1 MYISKKMGYNGAMW
15 KKRFLLTTLLAV
27 ALLAGCKGASPNLEA
42 APTATDAPLVTAAP
56 AAEQQLV
63 IVGRTIVPTMTPQPT
78 PEPTQV
84 PTPAPTPTPE
94 PTPTPAPTA
103 TPDPYEGQ
111 KRVSHKKDDRFFYVT
126 LTDELKARITGM
138 SYPAAGEPCRV
149 SYDDLR
155 YVRILYVDFDD
166 GDQEGELMVHRRVA
180 DDVID
185 IFYKLYQKRYQLASV
200 KLVDDFGQPGDDGN
214 SMRAN
219 NTSAFCYRQVTG
231 SKHLSWHSFGA
242 AIDINPLQNP
252 YMNKGRIS
260 PEEAREYADRKD
272 KRPHMIDH
280 SDYCYKVFT
289 AHGWKWGGDWNGDKD
304 YQHFYKELKG
314 VKR

>member
-1 MYISKKMGYNGAMW
+1 MW
-15 KKRFLLTTLLAV
+15 KKRLMLTTVSVMMLM
-27 ALLAGCKGASPNLEA
+27 GCQGAPSDVEA
-42 APTATDAPLVTAAP
+42 APVAADAPVPTLTAAP
-56 AAEQQLV
+56 VKAQEAVIAAPKAQATV
-63 IVGRTIVPTMTPQPT
+63 
-78 PEPTQV
+78 
-84 PTPAPTPTPE
+84 TPAPTPE
-94 PTPTPAPTA
+94 PTPTPTPMPTATPVPTA

-111 KRVSHKKDDRFFYVT
+111 KRVNHKKDDRFFYVT

-138 SYPAAGEPCRV
+138 SYPAEGEPCRV

-155 YVRILYVDFDD
+155 YVRILYIDFD
-166 GDQEGELMVHRRVA
+166 GAEQEGELMVHRRVA
-180 DDVID
+180 NDVID
-185 IFYKLYQKRYQLASV
+185 IFYKLYKKQYPLASV

-231 SKHLSWHSFGA
+231 TAHLSWHSFGA

-252 YMNKGRIS
+252 YMNKGRVS
-260 PEEAREYADRKD
+260 PEEAREYLDRKD

-280 SDYCYKVFT
+280 SDYCYKVFI

-304 YQHFYKELKG
+304 YQHFYKELSG

>member
-1 MYISKKMGYNGAMW
+1 MW
-15 KKRFLLTTLLAV
+15 KKRLMLTTVSVMMLM
-27 ALLAGCKGASPNLEA
+27 GCQGAPSDVEA
-42 APTATDAPLVTAAP
+42 APVAADAPAPTLTAAP
-56 AAEQQLV
+56 VKAQEAVIAAPQAQATV
-63 IVGRTIVPTMTPQPT
+63 TPA
-78 PEPTQV
+78 
-84 PTPAPTPTPE
+84 PTPAPTA
-94 PTPTPAPTA
+94 TPTPVPAATPVPTA

-111 KRVSHKKDDRFFYVT
+111 KRVNHKKDDRFFYVT

-138 SYPAAGEPCRV
+138 SYPAEGEPCRV

-155 YVRILYVDFDD
+155 YVRILYIDFD
-166 GDQEGELMVHRRVA
+166 GVEQEGELMVHRKVA
-180 DDVID
+180 GDVID
-185 IFYKLYQKRYQLASV
+185 IFYKLYKKQYPLASV

-231 SKHLSWHSFGA
+231 TAHLSWHSFGA

-252 YMNKGRIS
+252 YMNKGRVS
-260 PEEAREYADRKD
+260 PEEAREYLDRKD

-280 SDYCYKVFT
+280 SDYCYKVFI

-304 YQHFYKELKG
+304 YQHFYKELSG

>member
-1 MYISKKMGYNGAMW
+1 MW
-15 KKRFLLTTLLAV
+15 KKRIVLTALPFLLLI
-27 ALLAGCKGASPNLEA
+27 GCKTTS
-42 APTATDAPLVTAAP
+42 APGKTAPAATDAPASTAVETPLPEKVTVIAAATP
-56 AAEQQLV
+56 M
-63 IVGRTIVPTMTPQPT
+63 PTVTPQPT
-78 PEPTQV
+78 S
-84 PTPAPTPTPE
+84 APTFTPE
-94 PTPTPAPTA
+94 PTPTAAPEPTPTPIPTA

-111 KRVSHKKDDRFFYVT
+111 VRVSHGKDERFFYVT
-126 LTDELKARITGM
+126 LTEALKTRITGM
-138 SYPAAGEPCRV
+138 SYPAPGQPCKV

-155 YVRILYVDFDD
+155 YVRILYVDFD
-166 GDQEGELMVHRRVA
+166 GAEQEGELMVNRRVA

-185 IFYKLYQKRYQLASV
+185 IFYKLFQKQYPLASV
-200 KLVDDFGQPGDDGN
+200 RLVDDYGQPGDDGD

-231 SKHLSWHSFGA
+231 TAHLSWHSFGA

-252 YMNKGRIS
+252 YMNKGRVS
-260 PEEAREYADRKD
+260 PEEAREYLDRKD

-280 SDYCYKVFT
+280 SDYCYKVFI

-304 YQHFYKELKG
+304 YQHFYKELSG

>member
-1 MYISKKMGYNGAMW
+1 MNH
-15 KKRFLLTTLLAV
+15 R
-27 ALLAGCKGASPNLEA
+27 
-42 APTATDAPLVTAAP
+42 
-56 AAEQQLV
+56 
-63 IVGRTIVPTMTPQPT
+63 
-78 PEPTQV
+78 
-84 PTPAPTPTPE
+84 
-94 PTPTPAPTA
+94 
-103 TPDPYEGQ
+103 
-111 KRVSHKKDDRFFYVT
+111 KDDRFFYVT
-126 LTDELKARITGM
+126 LTNELKARITGM

-155 YVRILYVDFDD
+155 YVRVLYVDFD
-166 GDQEGELMVHRRVA
+166 GAEQEGELMVHRQVA
-180 DDVID
+180 NDVID

-231 SKHLSWHSFGA
+231 TKHLSWHSFGA

-252 YMNKGRIS
+252 YMNKGRVS
-260 PEEAREYADRKD
+260 PEEAREFLDRKD

-280 SDYCYKVFT
+280 SDYCYKVFH
-289 AHGWKWGGDWNGDKD
+289 AHGWKWGGDWSGDKD

>member
-15 KKRFLLTTLLAV
+15 KKRLVFMILS
-27 ALLAGCKGASPNLEA
+27 ALLLSGCQSASSDREA
-42 APTATDAPLVTAAP
+42 PPAAAIAPAPTLTAAP
-56 AAEQQLV
+56 AKAREAV
-63 IVGRTIVPTMTPQPT
+63 IAAPSAQPTVTPVPT
-78 PEPTQV
+78 PEPT
-84 PTPAPTPTPE
+84 PTPSPVPTPTPE
-94 PTPTPAPTA
+94 PTPTP
-103 TPDPYEGQ
+103 DPYEGQ
-111 KRVSHKKDDRFFYVT
+111 KRVNHKKDDRFFYVT
-126 LTDELKARITGM
+126 LTDELKERITGM
-138 SYPAAGEPCRV
+138 SYPAPDQPCRV

-155 YVRILYVDFDD
+155 YVRILYVDFD
-166 GDQEGELMVHRRVA
+166 GAEQEGELMVNRRVA

-185 IFYKLYQKRYQLASV
+185 IFYKLYVKQYPLASV

-231 SKHLSWHSFGA
+231 SSHLSWHSFGA

-252 YMNKGRIS
+252 YMNKGRVS
-260 PEEAREYADRKD
+260 PEEAREFLDRKN

-280 SDYCYKVFT
+280 SDYCYKTFV

-304 YQHFYKELKG
+304 YQHFYKELSG

>member
-1 MYISKKMGYNGAMW
+1 MW
-15 KKRFLLTTLLAV
+15 NKRLLLTTASALMLLGCHRATPAV
-27 ALLAGCKGASPNLEA
+27 EA
-42 APTATDAPLVTAAP
+42 VPTPTDAPAATPALTATPIPEQELVVAP
-56 AAEQQLV
+56 
-63 IVGRTIVPTMTPQPT
+63 RTPVPTMTPQPT
-78 PEPTQV
+78 PSPTPEPT
-84 PTPAPTPTPE
+84 AEPTPTPE
-94 PTPTPAPTA
+94 PTA
-103 TPDPYEGQ
+103 TPDPYAGQ
-111 KRVSHKKDDRFFYVT
+111 KRVNHRKDDRFFYVT

-155 YVRILYVDFDD
+155 YVRVLYVDFD
-166 GDQEGELMVHRRVA
+166 GAEQEGELMVHRQVA
-180 DDVID
+180 NDVID

-231 SKHLSWHSFGA
+231 TKHLSWHSFGA

-252 YMNKGRIS
+252 YMNKGRVS
-260 PEEAREYADRKD
+260 PEEAREFLDRKD

-280 SDYCYKVFT
+280 SDYCYKVFH
-289 AHGWKWGGDWNGDKD
+289 AHGWKWGGDWSGDKD

>member
-1 MYISKKMGYNGAMW
+1 MW
-15 KKRFLLTTLLAV
+15 NKRLLLTTASALMLLGCNRATPAV
-27 ALLAGCKGASPNLEA
+27 EA
-42 APTATDAPLVTAAP
+42 VPTPTDAPAATPALTATPIPEQELVVAP
-56 AAEQQLV
+56 
-63 IVGRTIVPTMTPQPT
+63 RTPVPTMTPQPT
-78 PEPTQV
+78 PSPTPEPT
-84 PTPAPTPTPE
+84 AEPTPTPE
-94 PTPTPAPTA
+94 PTA
-103 TPDPYEGQ
+103 TPDPYAGQ
-111 KRVSHKKDDRFFYVT
+111 KRVNHKKDDRFFYVT

-155 YVRILYVDFDD
+155 YVRVLYVDFD
-166 GDQEGELMVHRRVA
+166 GAEQEGELMVHRQVA
-180 DDVID
+180 NDVID

-231 SKHLSWHSFGA
+231 TKHLSWHSFGA

-252 YMNKGRIS
+252 YMNKGRVS
-260 PEEAREYADRKD
+260 PEEAREFLDRKD

-280 SDYCYKVFT
+280 SDYCYKVFH
-289 AHGWKWGGDWNGDKD
+289 AHGWKWGGDWSGDKD

>member
-1 MYISKKMGYNGAMW
+1 MW
-15 KKRFLLTTLLAV
+15 KKRLMLTTVSVMMLM
-27 ALLAGCKGASPNLEA
+27 GCQGAPSDVEA
-42 APTATDAPLVTAAP
+42 APVAADAPAPTLTAAP
-56 AAEQQLV
+56 VKAQEAVIAA
-63 IVGRTIVPTMTPQPT
+63 PQAQAT
-78 PEPTQV
+78 V
-84 PTPAPTPTPE
+84 TPAPTPE
-94 PTPTPAPTA
+94 PTPTPTPMPTATPVPTA

-111 KRVSHKKDDRFFYVT
+111 KRVNHKKDDRFFYVT

-138 SYPAAGEPCRV
+138 SYPAEGEPCRV

-155 YVRILYVDFDD
+155 YVRILYIDFD
-166 GDQEGELMVHRRVA
+166 GVEQEGELMVHRKVA
-180 DDVID
+180 GDVID
-185 IFYKLYQKRYQLASV
+185 IFYKLYKKQYPLASV

-231 SKHLSWHSFGA
+231 TAHLSWHSFGA

-252 YMNKGRIS
+252 YMNKGRVS
-260 PEEAREYADRKD
+260 PEEAREYLDRKD

-280 SDYCYKVFT
+280 SDYCYKVFI

-304 YQHFYKELKG
+304 YQHFYKELSG

>member
-1 MYISKKMGYNGAMW
+1 MW
-15 KKRFLLTTLLAV
+15 KKRLMLTTVSVMMLM
-27 ALLAGCKGASPNLEA
+27 GCQGAPSDVEA
-42 APTATDAPLVTAAP
+42 APVAADAPAPTLTAAP
-56 AAEQQLV
+56 VKAQEAVIAA
-63 IVGRTIVPTMTPQPT
+63 PQAQAT
-78 PEPTQV
+78 V
-84 PTPAPTPTPE
+84 TPAPTPE
-94 PTPTPAPTA
+94 PTPTPTPVPTATTVPTA

-111 KRVSHKKDDRFFYVT
+111 KRVNHKKDDRFFYVT

-138 SYPAAGEPCRV
+138 SYPAEGEPCRV

-155 YVRILYVDFDD
+155 YVRILYIDFD
-166 GDQEGELMVHRRVA
+166 GVEQEGELMVHRKVA
-180 DDVID
+180 GDVID
-185 IFYKLYQKRYQLASV
+185 IFYKLYKKQYPLASV

-231 SKHLSWHSFGA
+231 TAHLSWHSFGA

-252 YMNKGRIS
+252 YMNKGRVS
-260 PEEAREYADRKD
+260 PEEAREYLDRKD

-280 SDYCYKVFT
+280 SDYCYKVFI

-304 YQHFYKELKG
+304 YQHFYKELSG

>member
-1 MYISKKMGYNGAMW
+1 MW
-15 KKRFLLTTLLAV
+15 KKRLMLTTVSVMMLM
-27 ALLAGCKGASPNLEA
+27 GCQGAPSDVEA
-42 APTATDAPLVTAAP
+42 APVAADAPVPTLTAAP
-56 AAEQQLV
+56 VKAQEAVIAAPKAQATV
-63 IVGRTIVPTMTPQPT
+63 
-78 PEPTQV
+78 
-84 PTPAPTPTPE
+84 TPAPTPE
-94 PTPTPAPTA
+94 PTPTPTPMPTATPVPTA

-111 KRVSHKKDDRFFYVT
+111 KRVNHKKDDRFFYVT

-138 SYPAAGEPCRV
+138 SYPAEGEPCRV

-155 YVRILYVDFDD
+155 YVRILYIDFD
-166 GDQEGELMVHRRVA
+166 GAEQEGELMVHRRVA
-180 DDVID
+180 NDVID
-185 IFYKLYQKRYQLASV
+185 IFYKLYKKQYPLASV

-231 SKHLSWHSFGA
+231 TAHLSWHSFGA
-242 AIDINPLQNP
+242 AIDVNPLQNP
-252 YMNKGRIS
+252 YMNKGRVS
-260 PEEAREYADRKD
+260 PEEAREYLDRKD

-280 SDYCYKVFT
+280 SDYCYKVFI

-304 YQHFYKELKG
+304 YQHFYKELSG

>member
-1 MYISKKMGYNGAMW
+1 MRYNGSMW
-15 KKRFLLTTLLAV
+15 NKRLLLTTASALMLLGCNRATPAV
-27 ALLAGCKGASPNLEA
+27 EA
-42 APTATDAPLVTAAP
+42 VPTPTDAPAATPALTATPIPEQELVVAP
-56 AAEQQLV
+56 
-63 IVGRTIVPTMTPQPT
+63 RTPVPTMTPQPT
-78 PEPTQV
+78 PSPTPEPT
-84 PTPAPTPTPE
+84 AEPTPTPE
-94 PTPTPAPTA
+94 PTA
-103 TPDPYEGQ
+103 TPDPYAGQ
-111 KRVSHKKDDRFFYVT
+111 KRVNHKKDDRFFYVT

-155 YVRILYVDFDD
+155 YVRVLYVDFD
-166 GDQEGELMVHRRVA
+166 GAEQEGELMVHRQVA
-180 DDVID
+180 NDVID

-231 SKHLSWHSFGA
+231 TKHLSWHSFGA

-252 YMNKGRIS
+252 YMNKGRVS
-260 PEEAREYADRKD
+260 PEEAREYLDRKD

-280 SDYCYKVFT
+280 SDYCYKVFH
-289 AHGWKWGGDWNGDKD
+289 AHGWKWGGDWSGDKD

>member
-1 MYISKKMGYNGAMW
+1 MW
-15 KKRFLLTTLLAV
+15 NKQLLLTTASALMLLGCNRATPAV
-27 ALLAGCKGASPNLEA
+27 EA
-42 APTATDAPLVTAAP
+42 VPTPTDAPAATPALTATPIPEQELVVAP
-56 AAEQQLV
+56 
-63 IVGRTIVPTMTPQPT
+63 RTPVPTMTPQPT
-78 PEPTQV
+78 PSPTPEPT
-84 PTPAPTPTPE
+84 AEPTPTPE
-94 PTPTPAPTA
+94 PTA
-103 TPDPYEGQ
+103 TPDPYAGQ
-111 KRVSHKKDDRFFYVT
+111 KRVNHRKDDRFFYVT

-138 SYPAAGEPCRV
+138 SYPAEGEPCRI

-155 YVRILYVDFDD
+155 YVRILYVDFD
-166 GDQEGELMVHRRVA
+166 GAEQEGELMVNRRVA

-185 IFYKLYQKRYQLASV
+185 IFYKLYQKQYPLASV
-200 KLVDDFGQPGDDGN
+200 KLVDDYGQPGDDGD

-231 SKHLSWHSFGA
+231 TSHLSWHSFGA

-252 YMNKGRIS
+252 YMNKGRVS
-260 PEEAREYADRKD
+260 PEEARAYLDRKD

-280 SDYCYKVFT
+280 SDYAYKVFT

-304 YQHFYKELKG
+304 YQHFYKELSG

>member
-1 MYISKKMGYNGAMW
+1 MRYNGSMW
-15 KKRFLLTTLLAV
+15 NKRLLLTTASALMLLGCHRATPAV
-27 ALLAGCKGASPNLEA
+27 EA
-42 APTATDAPLVTAAP
+42 VPTPTDAPAATPALTATPIPEQELVVAP
-56 AAEQQLV
+56 
-63 IVGRTIVPTMTPQPT
+63 RTPVPTMTPQPT
-78 PEPTQV
+78 PSPTPEPT
-84 PTPAPTPTPE
+84 AEPTPTPE
-94 PTPTPAPTA
+94 PTA
-103 TPDPYEGQ
+103 TPDPYAGQ
-111 KRVSHKKDDRFFYVT
+111 KRVNHKKDDRFFYVT
-126 LTDELKARITGM
+126 LTDELKERITGM

-155 YVRILYVDFDD
+155 YVRVLYVDFDD
-166 GDQEGELMVHRRVA
+166 AEQEGELMVHRQVA

-231 SKHLSWHSFGA
+231 TKHLSWHSFGA

-252 YMNKGRIS
+252 YMNKGRVS
-260 PEEAREYADRKD
+260 PEEAREFLDRKD
-272 KRPHMIDH
+272 KRPHMIDR
-280 SDYCYKVFT
+280 SDYCYKVFH